1 MINMD
6 FLRGTILGLICTAVC
21 ILGVELVFAGT
32 ALSIAIGVVLFIL
45 SVLFYAGNLFS
56 VD

>member
-32 ALSIAIGVVLFIL
+32 ALSIAI
-45 SVLFYAGNLFS
+45 
-56 VD
+56 